1 MCIFAVTCGSLL
13 TEDLMTVFISYAR
26 ANVTAAGQLHDDVER
41 CHREVWLDQE
51 LTGGQAWWHAIL
63 QHIREC
69 DVFVVALS
77 TDWVQSIACDLEL
90 RYAIALARPV
100 LPVMVAKIDPR
111 LAPKAIVDAQI
122 VNYLQ
127 RSPETTFALRDALD
141 LLPSAP
147 PLPSPLPPEPAPPIS
162 YLHDIIVM
170 LNAPSLD
177 PQDQYSLW
185 ESLRAVLDDADD
197 DERPELLKLVRRL
210 RKRRDL
216 VPQLCPAIDGA
227 LSGPASPQD
236 APGER
241 TWPPT
246 NPQPYPPRQESSPT
260 TQLPRPTRPAQPPP
274 SRARRRLM
282 WISAATVAFL
292 APLAIWIGA
301 SFANQEDPG
310 VVTPSP
316 SPTEPTSSEVTTP
329 HTPRTSTR
337 SQHVT
342 MPGIVGLTTNAAQQQ
357 LAGLGWHGSFKPKT
371 VLVDRKDQDGLIL
384 KQAPN
389 PGVKMTGTAP
399 VNVEVGVLK
408 KTSSSPI
415 TTTTTA
421 PPTR

>member
-1 MCIFAVTCGSLL
+1 
-13 TEDLMTVFISYAR
+13 MTVFISYAR
-26 ANVTAAGQLHDDVER
+26 ANATAAGQLRDDVER

-77 TDWVQSIACDLEL
+77 TDWVQSAACDLEL
-90 RYAIALARPV
+90 RYAVALARPV

-147 PLPSPLPPEPAPPIS
+147 SLPSPLPAEPAPPIS

-177 PQDQYSLW
+177 PRDQYGLW
-185 ESLRAVLDDADD
+185 ERLQGVLDDADD

-216 VPQLCPAIDGA
+216 VPRLCHAIDGA
-227 LSGPASPQD
+227 LSGPANPASGQQSRPS
-236 APGER
+236 
-241 TWPPT
+241 T
-246 NPQPYPPRQESSPT
+246 NPQFAPARQDLSPP
-260 TQLPRPTRPAQPPP
+260 TQLVRPIRPAQPPP
-274 SRARRRLM
+274 SRARRRLI
-282 WISAATVAFL
+282 WASAAVVAFL
-292 APLAIWIGA
+292 SPLAIWIGA
-301 SFANQEDPG
+301 SLADQENPG
-310 VVTPSP
+310 VETPSP
-316 SPTEPTSSEVTTP
+316 SSTEPTSSEIATPTT
-329 HTPRTSTR
+329 TRSPRTSTKP
-337 SQHVT
+337 QHIT
-342 MPGIVGLTTNAAQQQ
+342 MPDIVGLTTDAAQQQ

-371 VLVDRKDQDGLIL
+371 IQVSGKDQDGIIQ

-389 PGVKMTGTAP
+389 PGIDMTGTAP
-399 VNVEVGVLK
+399 VNVEVGVYK
-408 KTSSSPI
+408 PTSPPPI
-415 TTTTTA
+415 TTTTG
-421 PPTR
+421 PPIR